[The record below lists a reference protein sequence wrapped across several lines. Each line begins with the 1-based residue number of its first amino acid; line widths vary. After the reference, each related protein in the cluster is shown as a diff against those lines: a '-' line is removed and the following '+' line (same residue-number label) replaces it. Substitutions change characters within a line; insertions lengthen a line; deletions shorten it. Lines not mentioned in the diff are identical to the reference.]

1 MSRFLKT
8 EASGGLECTEDLIRT
23 ASGQFDIGIIHNL
36 SLPSLGIRTIDRPIS
51 GQLLALTV
59 LDISRNS
66 LTSIF
71 GLAPLARSLVRL
83 DCSYN
88 NIISVEPL
96 LGGGSDDDATSQPFA
111 KLEVLRFQG
120 NMVRDMGS
128 IAQLATKLPKLR
140 AIYFRESN
148 CKGSNPVCDNVDDYA
163 QQMAKYFSP
172 KCRCIDGHYFCH
184 EDVKPKRL
192 DDGDD
197 NEITLPLSKNWV
209 NESFFSAAV
218 TENAGEKFGAKS
230 ESEVKKLLEE
240 TKKVLETK
248 I

>member
-23 ASGQFDIGIIHNL
+23 ASGQFDIGIVQTLTISN
-36 SLPSLGIRTIDRPIS
+36 LGIRTIDRPITS
-51 GQLLALTV
+51 QLLSLTV
-59 LDISRNS
+59 LDISRNN

-71 GLAPLARSLVRL
+71 GLAPLARTLIRL

-96 LGGGSDDDATSQPFA
+96 LGSAEDDSSGAFA

-128 IAQLATKLPKLR
+128 IAQLSSKLPKLR

-148 CKGSNPVCDNVDDYA
+148 CKGSNPLCDTVEDYA

-192 DDGDD
+192 DDGND
-197 NEITLPLSKNWV
+197 NEITLPLSKSWV
-209 NESFFSAAV
+209 NENFFSSVV

-230 ESEVKKLLEE
+230 EAEVKRLLEE
-240 TKKVLETK
+240 TKKVLEAK